1 MVLEKELY
9 KNAAENPIYW
19 SDYENIIWAEDLFD
33 IQIVPY
39 PKTLKVIPGYETF
52 MNRLEPYGLV
62 VVEHK
67 SFSIRIIDTIADVT
81 TNRLYIAKNV
91 FTKFW
96 DDIKLSII
104 SYMKGMH
111 ITKDPEQCVDR
122 SLLYSGKI
130 KMPKETEW
138 KGKKQSLL
146 DNPEYLFYTDM
157 DSKIFHD
164 KDCQYITSI
173 DGKRMQ
179 AFKTRPEGMEYC
191 PACAYRLYIRFA
203 CHPISKQIPI
213 IERILKENDIK
224 LGKLIHYIE
233 VLGMKFYAESYS
245 SLTVKC
251 NEDTWIIKIDPN
263 REMSLWHNNY
273 IRVGNSDRYITDGFH
288 EQHIQSD
295 NLKYLMNYIGEY
307 NWQEYHLKQVKLS
320 KKREKKKSFENTEL
334 ATEGTQ
340 TESRK
345 SVLHMIW
352 NTIRNLLRL
361 LKQQ

>member
-1 MVLEKELY
+1 M
-9 KNAAENPIYW
+9 
-19 SDYENIIWAEDLFD
+19 
-33 IQIVPY
+33 
-39 PKTLKVIPGYETF
+39 
-52 MNRLEPYGLV
+52 
-62 VVEHK
+62 
-67 SFSIRIIDTIADVT
+67 
-81 TNRLYIAKNV
+81 
-91 FTKFW
+91 
-96 DDIKLSII
+96 
-104 SYMKGMH
+104 
-111 ITKDPEQCVDR
+111 
-122 SLLYSGKI
+122 
-130 KMPKETEW
+130 
-138 KGKKQSLL
+138 
-146 DNPEYLFYTDM
+146 
-157 DSKIFHD
+157 
-164 KDCQYITSI
+164 
-173 DGKRMQ
+173 
-179 AFKTRPEGMEYC
+179 
-191 PACAYRLYIRFA
+191 
-203 CHPISKQIPI
+203 
-213 IERILKENDIK
+213 
-224 LGKLIHYIE
+224 
-233 VLGMKFYAESYS
+233 
-245 SLTVKC
+245 TVKC